1 MAQTLNSNLAAL
13 TAQRHISTSQHQTSV
28 AMQRL
33 SSGVRINSAKE
44 DAAGLAI
51 ASRMTSQIRGMNAAL
66 RNTNDGISLAQ
77 VADVGLGK
85 TNDMLQRMRE
95 LTIQAANDTN
105 TSSDRAALD
114 KEFGQLAEEVQ
125 RVLGGTTFN
134 KMKILGAD
142 AKEAPGKTLA
152 FQVGA
157 NATDNDSITVN
168 IVDMTKDSGV
178 AAAAGSNSLTPI
190 VPRATLAPENPLYVD
205 TITNIDN
212 AIESISKQR
221 SEMGAAQSRFE
232 AIVSTLQ
239 VAVEDQST
247 ARSRIMDADYAAESA
262 NLLRTQIMT
271 QAAQAMLAQANQ
283 QPQQIM
289 KLLQG

>member
-1 MAQTLNSNLAAL
+1 MAQTLNSNMAAL
-13 TAQRHISTSQHQTSV
+13 TAQRHIATSQQQTSV

-44 DAAGLAI
+44 DSAGLAI
-51 ASRMTSQIRGMNAAL
+51 ANRMTSQIRGMNAAL

-77 VADVGLGK
+77 VADAGLGK
-85 TNDMLQRMRE
+85 TNEMLQRMRE
-95 LTIQAANDTN
+95 LTIQASNDTN

-125 RVLGGTTFN
+125 RVLGGTSFN
-134 KMKILGAD
+134 KMRILGAD
-142 AKEAPGKTLA
+142 ADAAPGKPLA

-157 NATDNDSITVN
+157 NATGNDTVTVN
-168 IVDMTKDSGV
+168 IIDMANDPTVTSASG
-178 AAAAGSNSLTPI
+178 GTPI
-190 VPRATLAPENPLYVD
+190 PIRPMLSEPATPGYSA
-205 TITNIDN
+205 TIENIDK
-212 AIESISKQR
+212 AIESISGQR

-239 VAVEDQST
+239 VAVEDQSA

-262 NLLRTQIMT
+262 NLLRTQIMA
-271 QAAQAMLAQANQ
+271 QATQAMLAQANQ

>member
-13 TAQRHISTSQHQTSV
+13 TAQRHIATSQQQTSV

-44 DAAGLAI
+44 DSAGLAI
-51 ASRMTSQIRGMNAAL
+51 ATRMTSQIRGMNAAL
-66 RNTNDGISLAQ
+66 RNSNDGISLAQ
-77 VADVGLGK
+77 VADAGLGK
-85 TNDMLQRMRE
+85 TNEMLQRMRE
-95 LTIQAANDTN
+95 LTIQASNDTN

-125 RVLGGTTFN
+125 RLLGGTAFN
-134 KMKILGAD
+134 KMRILGAD
-142 AKEAPGKTLA
+142 AAPAPGKPLA

-157 NATDNDSITVN
+157 NATGNDTVTVN
-168 IVDMTKDSGV
+168 IIDMANDPTVTSASG
-178 AAAAGSNSLTPI
+178 ATPI
-190 VPRATLAPENPLYVD
+190 PVRPKLSEPATPGYSVTLE
-205 TITNIDN
+205 NIDK
-212 AIESISKQR
+212 AIESISSQR

-271 QAAQAMLAQANQ
+271 QATQAMLAQANQ